1 MIHLMDP
8 DLKLLHDRGKVLNS
22 GRNIVI
28 FADIAVLT
36 SGCYDIEYLNA
47 FIVFIKKHQYIGSN
61 HY

>member
-1 MIHLMDP
+1 MDP
-8 DLKLLHDRGKVLNS
+8 NLKLLHDRGKVFNS

-47 FIVFIKKHQYIGSN
+47 LLFSLKKN
-61 HY
+61 